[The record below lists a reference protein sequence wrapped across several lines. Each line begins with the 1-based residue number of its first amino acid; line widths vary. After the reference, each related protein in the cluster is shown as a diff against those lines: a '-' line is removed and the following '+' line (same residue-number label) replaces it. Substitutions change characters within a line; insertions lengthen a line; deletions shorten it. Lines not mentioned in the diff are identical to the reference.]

1 MISQDGARGKGKKI
15 DAKNSKHLGL
25 TNTKNLARQKYVI
38 QWTAINST
46 RFHMIQIHRKE
57 LEIKILLDLVEENW
71 LENKHFQSINK
82 YSYISLKSQ
91 NNDNN

>member
-1 MISQDGARGKGKKI
+1 
-15 DAKNSKHLGL
+15 
-25 TNTKNLARQKYVI
+25 
-38 QWTAINST
+38 
-46 RFHMIQIHRKE
+46 MIQIHRKE

-71 LENKHFQSINK
+71 LENKHFKSINK